1 MQKWTKIAITVVA
14 VVAVASAG
22 TYEVLT
28 SASPS
33 NPCAGTTV
41 PAPSLTSP
49 LPEITPGFD
58 PNVTSA
64 PSGLSPGSTGSAHVA
79 PGSLIQ
85 VVAGENFWGSL
96 VSQLGGNRTSVIS
109 IVDDPNTDPHE
120 YEANTTDAEEIS
132 SAQFVIVNGVG
143 YDDWALQLIAAADS
157 SNQIVL
163 NVGDLNGVNVN
174 GGIVTGNP
182 HQWYNPYYVIRTVA
196 AMYMDLVSIQPS
208 STSYFQ
214 ANYAALNAS
223 LDRLYAQANWI
234 RNDRSGTVVASTE
247 SIFVYLANYTNL
259 DLASPPTFMEAIA
272 EGNDPTTQS
281 IVTFQCQLESGK
293 VGILV
298 YNEQTVSPITSNMKS
313 IAAQH
318 NVTVIGVT
326 ETIQP
331 PDVSFQ
337 NWMGGEYDYLANA
350 LNATVLGE

>member
-1 MQKWTKIAITVVA
+1 M
-14 VVAVASAG
+14 VAVASAG

-28 SASPS
+28 SSAPS
-33 NPCAGTTV
+33 NPCAGTTI
-41 PAPSLTSP
+41 PAPSQTSP

-58 PNVTSA
+58 PNVTST
-64 PSGLSPGSTGSAHVA
+64 PSGLSPGSTGSAHVTA
-79 PGSLIQ
+79 GSMIQ

-96 VSQLGGNRTSVIS
+96 VSQLGGNRTSVVS

-143 YDDWALQLIAAADS
+143 YDDWALQLLAAADS
-157 SNQIVL
+157 SNQVVL
-163 NVGDLNGVNVN
+163 NVGNLNGVNVN

-196 AMYMDLVSIQPS
+196 AMFMDLVSIQPS
-208 STSYFQ
+208 SASYFQ

-234 RNDRSGTVVASTE
+234 RNDRAGTVMASTE

-259 DLASPPTFMEAIA
+259 DLVSPPAFMEAIA

-281 IVTFQCQLESGK
+281 IVAFQCQLESGK
-293 VGILV
+293 VAVLV
-298 YNEQTVSPITSNMKS
+298 YNEQTVTPITSNMKS

-318 NVTVIGVT
+318 DVTVIGVT

-337 NWMGGEYDYLANA
+337 DWMGGEYDYLANA